1 MFHMTN
7 AIKLKVLGATCLLAM
22 SSVSNAAIT
31 ALTDDFQSYG
41 AAPNF
46 APWECYSDNGGHP
59 GGYGCG
65 NPSTSGP
72 QITALDNDGSG
83 NDFINFY
90 ANYDNANVHQG
101 LAPNPQEAISIFRNT
116 SYDATDT
123 AGGATWVFDF
133 DYRESSVPPSGST
146 QVGAFI
152 RVFDQWWNLIGED
165 TLDTSGSG
173 AWQSGQLSVTLD
185 PTWTN
190 GAFQVGFNNLVGSYE
205 DSGMNYDNVALS
217 ASVVPIPAAV
227 YLFGSGLGL
236 LGWVRRRTT
245 VLHTPGR

>member
-1 MFHMTN
+1 MLN
-7 AIKLKVLGATCLLAM
+7 SKLTTSFKVLAATCLLSM
-22 SSVSNAAIT
+22 SSFSHAAIT
-31 ALTDDFQSYG
+31 SFSDDFQGYG
-41 AAPNF
+41 AALNF

-65 NPSTSGP
+65 NPSTTGP
-72 QITALDNDGSG
+72 QITALDNDGAG

-101 LAPNPQEAISIFRNT
+101 LAPNPQEAISIFRNF
-116 SYDATDT
+116 SYDAADT
-123 AGGATWVFDF
+123 AGGDTWIFDF

-146 QVGAFI
+146 EVGAFI
-152 RVFDQWWNLIGED
+152 RVFDQWWNVIAEE

-185 PTWTN
+185 PTWITA

-205 DSGMNYDNVALS
+205 NSGMNYDNVS

-227 YLFGSGLGL
+227 WLFGSGLGL
-236 LGWVRRRTT
+236 LGWFRRSATAI
-245 VLHTPGR
+245 VA